1 MATPKQEQALRNLVA
16 AALAWELADARFAKV
31 MDSKSATDI
40 ARAKARAEVMSTLKS
55 LRSAIR
61 VLRPQLNPGK
71 NPKKGAGFPWMKALN
86 VVAKASGA
94 LNDAAT
100 KGPPVG
106 VTRVIDVQGE

>member
-16 AALAWELADARFAKV
+16 AALAWELADARWAKIA
-31 MDSKSATDI
+31 DSKSATDAVRKT
-40 ARAKARAEVMSTLKS
+40 ARANVMLALKN

-71 NPKKGAGFPWMKALN
+71 NPKKTFDWAKALN
-86 VVAKASGA
+86 VTSKALNA

>member
-16 AALAWELADARFAKV
+16 AALAWELADARWAKIA
-31 MDSKSATDI
+31 DSKSATDAVRKT
-40 ARAKARAEVMSTLKS
+40 ARANVMLALKN

-71 NPKKGAGFPWMKALN
+71 NPKKGSGFDWMKALN
-86 VVAKASGA
+86 VTSKALTA

-100 KGPPVG
+100 KVPVG
-106 VTRVIDVQGE
+106 ATRVIDVQGE